1 MDLDRARLLA
11 KIARLYYE
19 HDMTQAEISVRLR
32 LSRQKVQ
39 RLLSCAR
46 EEGIVHIAIQP
57 ILGTFSEL
65 ERSLEDRFHLSE
77 ALIVEASSPDD
88 PATTAREIGAG
99 AAEYFARLL
108 RPKDKVVL
116 SWGNS
121 LLGMVHAL
129 ASRMRTP
136 MPDVRLI
143 QALGSLGDP
152 NTAVYGG
159 ELVLRAARALGA
171 KPILFAAPAIAASAA
186 VRDVLYADPYVAHT
200 LELARTADLALVG
213 IGSSDTDSIALPD
226 LWRFLPSEALPD
238 LLSKGAVGSINLRY
252 FDASGSLVP
261 SELNDRVIG
270 LTLNEMR
277 KIPRVVGVAG
287 GPSKRKAIRAAL
299 EARLI
304 HVLVT
309 DQATATHLLATG

>member
-39 RLLSCAR
+39 RLLSSAR

-57 ILGTFSEL
+57 ILGTFSGL
-65 ERSLEDRFHLSE
+65 ERSLEDRFRLSE
-77 ALIVEASSPDD
+77 ALVVESSSPED
-88 PATTAREIGAG
+88 AVTIARELGAG
-99 AAEYFARLL
+99 AADYFTRLL

-121 LLGMVHAL
+121 LLGMVNAL
-129 ASRMRTP
+129 ASRTRAP
-136 MPDVRLI
+136 MPEVRLI
-143 QALGSLGDP
+143 QGLGSLGDP

-159 ELVLRAARALGA
+159 ELVRKAARALGA
-171 KPILFAAPAIAASAA
+171 KPILFAAPAIAASSA

-200 LELARTADLALVG
+200 LELARTADIALIG
-213 IGSSDTDSIALPD
+213 IGSADTDSITIPD
-226 LWRFLPSEALPD
+226 LWRFLPQDALPQ
-238 LLSKGAVGSINLRY
+238 LLSMGAVGSINLRY
-252 FDASGSLVP
+252 FNSSGTLLP
-261 SELNDRVIG
+261 SELNGRVIG
-270 LTLNEMR
+270 LTLEEMTR
-277 KIPRVVGVAG
+277 IPRVVGIAG
-287 GPSKRKAIRAAL
+287 GPAKLRAIRAAL
-299 EARLI
+299 DAQLI

-309 DQATATHLLATG
+309 DQVTAAHLLSAK